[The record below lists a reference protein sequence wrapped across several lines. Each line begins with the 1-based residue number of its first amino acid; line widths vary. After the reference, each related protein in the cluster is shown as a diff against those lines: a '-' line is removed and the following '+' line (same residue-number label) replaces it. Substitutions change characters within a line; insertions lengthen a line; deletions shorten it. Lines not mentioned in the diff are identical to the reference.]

1 MRMFF
6 MLKKSKKYHILHEL
20 MSRWRNW
27 QTRYLEVVVPK
38 GLGVQVPLWT
48 QNELC
53 YNNYESHTAQNCRR
67 TRRKTLARNHILI
80 FPALSGV
87 EVGEEKFLIIIKH
100 YNLEKSYGKII
111 HNNFNYIF
119 SSFVWSAFYRSSQS
133 TRNIGSGPCFRYFR
147 SDWCLVS

>member
-1 MRMFF
+1 
-6 MLKKSKKYHILHEL
+6 
-20 MSRWRNW
+20 
-27 QTRYLEVVVPK
+27 
-38 GLGVQVPLWT
+38 
-48 QNELC
+48 
-53 YNNYESHTAQNCRR
+53 
-67 TRRKTLARNHILI
+67 LARNHILI